1 MEPAAATRQAVAL
14 MAAPP
19 ATVRPILESRM
30 PASSASL
37 LRRSPRLHPLAACLA
52 AALLMPAGHAGVRS
66 AAVHGTVQVSN
77 CDDAGPGSLREA
89 VAAAADGDVV
99 ALGGLGCD
107 TITLSSGP
115 IAIAVANLSLVG
127 PGREALAISGG
138 DGQRVFDHGGSGTLS
153 LAGLTVTHGAAA
165 DGGGCIRSAGHLVL
179 DEVTVSSCAAGTPDA
194 VGIAGGGASVAGNAT
209 LTGASFL
216 DNRADGTQRV
226 RGGALAV
233 GGTLE
238 ATASRF
244 TGNRAYSH
252 DASGGSSTQNIAEG
266 GAIHV
271 LADAELIDST
281 ISGNTAQS
289 DTYEVFGG
297 GLAVG
302 SHPDGAAGSLEL
314 LRTEVSGNTVVSGC
328 PVCAPQGGG
337 IAAVGIT
344 RLRRSAVNGNTVGS
358 AGLYGGAG
366 GLRVFDAAS
375 TEIID
380 STISGNHADS
390 AGGGLIGPSQGYLTL
405 DGSLVA
411 GNFAGNQGGTEEGG
425 GGVLCFSCTVQ
436 VSSSTISGN
445 TAEANG
451 GGIGILFG
459 EYAPGT
465 STVVDS
471 TISGNLGAEGGGF
484 MLDGGRLRVSN
495 STIAFNQAGTRGAG
509 ISGTEYAYAIE
520 LQSSIIADNATG
532 GATNNVWAFPDTVS
546 GAGNLIPNAPGLPA
560 AMPADTLTA
569 DPLLLPLA
577 DNGGPTATHALAG
590 DSPALDAGSNPAGF
604 EFDQRGKGHPRVVG
618 SATDIGAYEREAADD
633 DTIFRNG
640 FDA

>member
-1 MEPAAATRQAVAL
+1 
-14 MAAPP
+14 
-19 ATVRPILESRM
+19 M
-30 PASSASL
+30 PVSSVSL
-37 LRRSPRLHPLAACLA
+37 LRRRALRLRPLAACLT

-66 AAVHGTVQVSN
+66 TDVRGALHVSN
-77 CDDAGPGSLREA
+77 CDDSGPGSLRDA

-99 ALGGLGCD
+99 DLGSLGCD
-107 TITLSSGP
+107 TIALSSGP
-115 IAIAVANLSLVG
+115 IGIGVANLSLVG
-127 PGREALAISGG
+127 PGRKGLAISGG

-153 LAGLTVTHGAAA
+153 LSGLSVTHGAAP
-165 DGGGCIRSAGHLVL
+165 DGGGCIRSAGSLAL
-179 DEVTVSSCAAGTPDA
+179 DDVAVSSCAAGAPDA
-194 VGIAGGGASVAGNAT
+194 AGVAGGGASVARDAT
-209 LTGASFL
+209 LTDAHFL
-216 DNRADGTQRV
+216 DNHADGTQRV

-233 GGTLE
+233 GGALH

-252 DASGGSSTQNIAEG
+252 DAAGGTPMQNIAEG

-271 LADAELIDST
+271 GGDAELTDST

-302 SHPDGAAGSLEL
+302 SHPDGMAGSLEL
-314 LRTEVSGNTVVSGC
+314 SNSEVSDNTVVSGC
-328 PVCAPQGGG
+328 DVCAPQGGG

-344 RLRRSAVNGNTVGS
+344 RLRGSVVNGNTVGS
-358 AGLYGGAG
+358 AGFYGGAG

-375 TEIID
+375 AEILD

-405 DGSLVA
+405 DGSLVSD
-411 GNFAGNQGGTEEGG
+411 NFAGNQGGTEEGG
-425 GGVLCFSCTVQ
+425 GGVLCFSCTIQ
-436 VSSSTISGN
+436 VSSSTVSGN

-459 EYAPGT
+459 ESAPGT
-465 STVVDS
+465 STVIDS
-471 TISGNLGAEGGGF
+471 TLSGNVGEEGGGF

-495 STIAFNQAGTRGAG
+495 STIAFNQANARGAG
-509 ISGTEYAYAIE
+509 ISGTEYAYEIE
-520 LQSSIIADNATG
+520 LQSSIVAANTTGADA
-532 GATNNVWAFPDTVS
+532 NNVWAFPDTVG
-546 GAGNLIPNAPGLPA
+546 GADNLIPNAPGLPA

-577 DNGGPTATHALAG
+577 DNGGRTPTHALG
-590 DSPALDAGSNPAGF
+590 EGSPALDAGNNALGLV
-604 EFDQRGKGHPRVVG
+604 FDQRGDGFAREVG
-618 SATDIGAYEREAADD
+618 AAADIGAFEQQPP
-633 DTIFRNG
+633 DTNDVIFRDG
-640 FDA
+640 FEGAP